1 MVLSL
6 YLNVNNH
13 CHDGYVIDYLCIAH
27 LLFGYVLYM
36 LRFPLVYAIISDIVF
51 QLILRTERGF
61 VILKNIF
68 GDTIKQDQNLAYRY
82 CDTLFIAVG
91 WWVGKKTLNYKT
103 KMIGN
108 VKNNMV
114 EDFISNIITTD

>member
-1 MVLSL
+1 
-6 YLNVNNH
+6 
-13 CHDGYVIDYLCIAH
+13 
-27 LLFGYVLYM
+27 M

-61 VILKNIF
+61 IILKNIF
-68 GDTIKQDQNLAYRY
+68 GDTIKQDENLTYRY

-91 WWVGKKTLNYKT
+91 WFVGKKTLNYKT
-103 KMIGN
+103 EMIGN